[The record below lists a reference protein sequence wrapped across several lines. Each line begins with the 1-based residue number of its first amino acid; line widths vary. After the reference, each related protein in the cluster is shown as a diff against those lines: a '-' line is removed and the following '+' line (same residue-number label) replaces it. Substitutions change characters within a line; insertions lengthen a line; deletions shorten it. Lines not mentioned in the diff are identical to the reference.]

1 MPVIRHRIYSWEKQS
16 WTSEDVDELGMKSAL
31 PTVVVIDD
39 SIAVRN
45 FFRHSVAPLAVRLET
60 FASAAESLIF
70 LNETQPQLLFLDI
83 IMPDKDGLTFLQELR
98 KNPLHTDTP
107 VVIIS
112 SKDYRQDRA
121 MAKDYGAT
129 EFVAKPM
136 GTQVIQD
143 LVIRYTKAG
152 RAKRA

>member
-1 MPVIRHRIYSWEKQS
+1 MNSS
-16 WTSEDVDELGMKSAL
+16 L

-39 SIAVRN
+39 SVAVRN
-45 FFRHSVAPLAVRLET
+45 FFKHSIASLAVHVEA
-60 FASAAESLIF
+60 FASAAASLPY
-70 LNETQPQLLFLDI
+70 LSAHQPQLVFLDI

-98 KNPLHTDTP
+98 KDPRHLNTP
-107 VVIIS
+107 VIIIS

-121 MAKDYGAT
+121 MAKDLGAT

-136 GTQVIQD
+136 GTQLIQD
-143 LVIRYTKAG
+143 LVVKYTQAN